1 MRVMIIGGGIGGL
14 CLAQGLTRAGVE
26 SVVYERDVERA
37 ERLDRYRLHINPAGS
52 RALHACLTA
61 SAWESFLAGTREYTG
76 GFGFLTERM
85 RTLVV
90 VDDAIMY
97 PWSTDPAEQA
107 RPADRRFLR
116 EVLLSG
122 LDGTVQFGRK
132 FDHYEL
138 LPDGAVTAHFT
149 DGTSATGDVLVGADG
164 AGSAVRRQYLPG
176 AEPVPTGAL
185 GIGWTVPLDSAAGQH
200 IPERLRNGMNMVM
213 TAAPFFLFTS
223 VFRRRAQ
230 EAGEASS
237 QTAEYLLCA
246 LVVRRDACEPG
257 IESFDGPAVQT
268 AVAGMISRWHPDLL
282 RLATEAD
289 PETFGP
295 FPFAAAPPPGNWA
308 STSVTLIGDAIHCM
322 PPVGGLGAN
331 MALRDAS
338 LLSLKLTATARGE
351 ISLQEAISGY
361 ETEMRD
367 YAFGAVRSALTN
379 QRRGLNA
386 SPAAQAGMRTWFR
399 LCNAVPALKR
409 AGFKGS
415 WGQDARARSWEHHP
429 AGRPPLSPL
438 A

>member
-1 MRVMIIGGGIGGL
+1 MRVLIIGGGIGGL

-61 SAWESFLAGTREYTG
+61 SAWETFLAGTGEPSG

-97 PWSTDPAEQA
+97 PTSPDPAEQS

-132 FDHYEL
+132 FHHYTL

-149 DGTSATGDVLVGADG
+149 DGTTATGDVLVGADG
-164 AGSAVRRQYLPG
+164 AGSAVRRQLLPA
-176 AEPVPTGAL
+176 AEPVSTGAL
-185 GIGWTVPLDSAAGQH
+185 GIGWTVPLDGAAGQR

-213 TAAPFFLFTS
+213 AAAPFFLFTS

-230 EAGEASS
+230 GTGAASP
-237 QTAEYLLCA
+237 QTADYLLCA

-257 IESFDGPAVQT
+257 IESFDGPAVQA
-268 AVAGMISRWHPDLL
+268 AVAGMIASWHPDLV
-282 RLATEAD
+282 RLVTEAE

-295 FPFAAAPPPGNWA
+295 FPFAASPPPGNWA
-308 STSVTLIGDAIHCM
+308 STTVTLIGDAVHSM

-338 LLSLKLTATARGE
+338 LLGRRLTASARGG
-351 ISLQEAISGY
+351 ISRQEAISGY

-367 YAFGAVRSALTN
+367 YAFGAVRTALSN

-386 SPAAQAGMRTWFR
+386 NPAAQAGMRTFFR
-399 LCNAVPALKR
+399 LCSAVPAVKR
-409 AGFKGS
+409 AGFKDS
-415 WGQDARARSWEHHP
+415 WAKDARPRSWE
-429 AGRPPLSPL
+429 L
-438 A
+438 